1 MMRQPHHQAGFAI
14 IALMMLMPMLL
25 TKPVQADTV
34 VALPKSE
41 CREIRHTLEKYVP
54 IAPGFRQLNMKFPTN
69 PEGIKG
75 SLCRLVSV
83 GTGIHMENE
92 QVRTLQ
98 DLQAHI
104 RAALKEEDWLE
115 TEQTQRFTGKSGHG
129 RHVFAVTRNNA
140 ICVTTIQVSMIPGI
154 DAPKAAF
161 DNGTVF
167 LGSLQPHQREWW
179 VAVDCFHF

>member
-1 MMRQPHHQAGFAI
+1 
-14 IALMMLMPMLL
+14 MMLSVGLS
-25 TKPVQADTV
+25 THSARADTV

-41 CREIRHTLEKYVP
+41 CREVRHTLEKYVP
-54 IAPGFRQLNMKFPTN
+54 IAPGFRQLDMKFPKN

-75 SLCRLVSV
+75 TLCRLVSV

-104 RAALKEEDWLE
+104 RAALKEEDWQE
-115 TEQTQRFTGKSGHG
+115 TEQTQRFSGKSSHG
-129 RHVFAVTRNNA
+129 RHVFAMTRNNA
-140 ICVTTIQVSMIPGI
+140 ICVITIQVSMIPGI
-154 DAPKAAF
+154 DTPKAAY
-161 DNGTVF
+161 DNGTNF
-167 LGSLQPHQREWW
+167 LGSLKPHEREWW

>member
-1 MMRQPHHQAGFAI
+1 MNRPHHHAVVAA
-14 IALMMLMPMLL
+14 IALVMFVLVS
-25 TKPVQADTV
+25 TSQSARADFV
-34 VALPKSE
+34 VALPTSE
-41 CREIRHTLEKYVP
+41 CREVRTTLEKYVP
-54 IAPGFRQLNMKFPTN
+54 IAPGFRQLEMKFPKN
-69 PEGIKG
+69 PEGIRG
-75 SLCRLVSV
+75 SLCRLVAV
-83 GTGIHMENE
+83 GTGIHVENE

-104 RAALKEEDWLE
+104 RAALKQEDWLE

-140 ICVTTIQVSMIPGI
+140 ICVTTIQVTMVPGI

-161 DNGTVF
+161 DNGTIF
-167 LGSLQPHQREWW
+167 LGSLEPHQREWW

>member
-1 MMRQPHHQAGFAI
+1 MNRPHHHAVFSA
-14 IALMMLMPMLL
+14 IALVMIVLASAGSPAM
-25 TKPVQADTV
+25 ADTV
-34 VALPKSE
+34 VALPTSE
-41 CREIRHTLEKYVP
+41 CREVRATLEKYVP
-54 IAPGFRQLNMKFPTN
+54 IAPGFRQLDMKFPKN
-69 PEGIKG
+69 PEGIRG
-75 SLCRLVSV
+75 SLCRLVAV
-83 GTGIHMENE
+83 GTGIHVENE

-140 ICVTTIQVSMIPGI
+140 ICVTTIQVTMIPGI

-161 DNGTVF
+161 DNGTIF
-167 LGSLQPHQREWW
+167 LGSLEPHQREWW

>member
-1 MMRQPHHQAGFAI
+1 MNRSHHHAVFEA
-14 IALMMLMPMLL
+14 IALVMIVLVSAGSLA
-25 TKPVQADTV
+25 QADTV
-34 VALPKSE
+34 VALPTSE
-41 CREIRHTLEKYVP
+41 CREVRATLEKNVP
-54 IAPGFRQLNMKFPTN
+54 IAPGFRQLDMKFPKN
-69 PEGIKG
+69 PEGIRG
-75 SLCRLVSV
+75 SLCRLVAV
-83 GTGIHMENE
+83 GTGIHVENE

-140 ICVTTIQVSMIPGI
+140 ICVTTIQVTMIPGI
-154 DAPKAAF
+154 EAPKAAF
-161 DNGTVF
+161 DNGTIF
-167 LGSLQPHQREWW
+167 LGSLEPHQREWW

>member
-1 MMRQPHHQAGFAI
+1 M
-14 IALMMLMPMLL
+14 
-25 TKPVQADTV
+25 ADTV
-34 VALPKSE
+34 VALPTSE
-41 CREIRHTLEKYVP
+41 CREVRATLEKYVP
-54 IAPGFRQLNMKFPTN
+54 IAPGFRQLDMKFPKN
-69 PEGIKG
+69 PEGIRG
-75 SLCRLVSV
+75 SLCRLVAV
-83 GTGIHMENE
+83 GTGIHIENE

-98 DLQAHI
+98 NLQAHI

-140 ICVTTIQVSMIPGI
+140 ICVTTIQVTMIPGI

-161 DNGTVF
+161 DNGTIF
-167 LGSLQPHQREWW
+167 LGSLEPHQREWW

>member
-1 MMRQPHHQAGFAI
+1 MNRPHHHAI
-14 IALMMLMPMLL
+14 SAAIALVMLL
-25 TKPVQADTV
+25 LGTTSQSARADTV
-34 VALPKSE
+34 VALPTSE
-41 CREIRHTLEKYVP
+41 CREVRATLEKYVP
-54 IAPGFRQLNMKFPTN
+54 IAPGFRQLEMKFPKN
-69 PEGIKG
+69 PEGIRG
-75 SLCRLVSV
+75 SLCRLVAV
-83 GTGIHMENE
+83 GTGIHVENE

-104 RAALKEEDWLE
+104 RAALKEDDWLE

-154 DAPKAAF
+154 DAPRAAF
-161 DNGTVF
+161 DNGTIF
-167 LGSLQPHQREWW
+167 LGSLEPYQREWW